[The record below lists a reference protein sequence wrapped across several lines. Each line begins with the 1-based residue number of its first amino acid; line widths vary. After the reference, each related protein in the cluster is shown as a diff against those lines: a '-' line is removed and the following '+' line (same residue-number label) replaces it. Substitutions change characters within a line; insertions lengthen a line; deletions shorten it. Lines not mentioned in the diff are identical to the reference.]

1 MSRTDTTA
9 NRKPFSIHPARA
21 AIAGRR
27 FAIWRRYDG
36 RAMAIKGCQPQ
47 RRPANPILFALGC
60 ILVGQSAAGA
70 IFHVDDDAVN
80 DPGPGNSLVSD
91 PLEDGSSDHPFDSIQ
106 EAIGAA
112 AAGDEVLV
120 LDGTYRGAGN
130 VNVDLLGKAIT
141 VRSRNGPAVTVV
153 DCEGMAETRGFVFQT
168 NEFRNTILDGFTITN
183 GNMNGATPSQQR
195 GGGVYCFQSGPTI
208 RNCLFAANSAF
219 EGGGMASVF
228 GEPFIVR
235 TRFMENTSTAE
246 GGGIFN
252 VDGYPKLINSEL
264 RGNAAGGSGGA
275 MYNFSCSF
283 GDGPGP
289 ELTNCLI
296 VNNTAH
302 GSGGGIASVEY
313 CFTVLAYCTVVG
325 NTAAAGGGIVHAD
338 FNPVLIFNSILW
350 GNLPDSID
358 GSMALVDPEIW
369 YSDIEGGFAGTGNI
383 DEDPMFADAPNGD
396 YHLAL
401 GSPCIDA
408 GNPLGTHGDEADLD
422 GNGVTNEPLPFD
434 LDDTLRVKG
443 VAGDMGAFEREV
455 SGLAIPAVAGWGMVI
470 MVLVLLAVGS
480 LVARTASRADTI
492 VDA

>member
-1 MSRTDTTA
+1 MARPDATA
-9 NRKPFSIHPARA
+9 NRELFSIRPTRTAFA
-21 AIAGRR
+21 AEQFAMRR
-27 FAIWRRYDG
+27 WCDGLAI
-36 RAMAIKGCQPQ
+36 AIKGCQPQ
-47 RRPANPILFALGC
+47 RRPAMPILFAQGC
-60 ILVGQSAAGA
+60 FLVGQSAMGA

-80 DPGPGNSLVSD
+80 DPGPGNPLVSD

-141 VRSRNGPAVTVV
+141 VRSLNGPAETLV
-153 DCEGMAETRGFVFQT
+153 DCEGIAETRGFVFQT
-168 NEFRNTILDGFTITN
+168 NEFRNTVLDGFTIAN
-183 GNMNGATPSQQR
+183 GNMNGATPSQRR

-208 RNCLFAANSAF
+208 RNCLLTANSAF

-235 TRFMENTSTAE
+235 TRFIENTSTAE

-296 VNNTAH
+296 VDNTAQ
-302 GSGGGIASVEY
+302 GSGGGIASVFVCY
-313 CFTVLAYCTVVG
+313 TVLVHCTVAG

-408 GNPLGTHGDEADLD
+408 GNPWASDEADLD

-434 LDDTLRVKG
+434 LDDTLRIKG
-443 VAGDMGAFEREV
+443 GAVDMGAYELEV
-455 SGLAIPAVAGWGMVI
+455 SGPAIPTVAGWGMVI

-480 LVARTASRADTI
+480 VAAKRASRIDVI